1 MSQPD
6 LPLVRGPLPPHDPA
20 TGELVF
26 ADAPAA
32 SSPPFS
38 APSRGE
44 DVEEREA
51 PRDAALAAPAGAVA
65 LSPRPSGFGGFSPRE
80 LVVMALFLVLLLWV
94 AWATR
99 ELMTLKDRRTV
110 SVSLA
115 TMVQDFVAAEARR
128 GSNQQDAAARTKA
141 YLTAIDAAMRAIS
154 EDGTTILVS
163 EAVLG
168 NSVPDVT
175 QTVMKAVNSRLGIA
189 PAAAG
194 PATPAALLGDPPPSP
209 LLGLP
214 PSAPSA
220 PVPDVSM
227 SAPQGSGTPG
237 TGNPFEASPQ

>member
-6 LPLVRGPLPPHDPA
+6 LPLVRGPLPPHDPV
-20 TGELVF
+20 TGELLFDGAPVSHVTPSS
-26 ADAPAA
+26 APAPRVDA
-32 SSPPFS
+32 
-38 APSRGE
+38 
-44 DVEEREA
+44 EERA
-51 PRDAALAAPAGAVA
+51 ALADAALA
-65 LSPRPSGFGGFSPRE
+65 SPRVDVPPAPRPHGFGGFSPRQLAGMA
-80 LVVMALFLVLLLWV
+80 LVVIMLLWA

-99 ELMTLKDRRTV
+99 ELMILKNRRTV

-115 TMVQDFVAAEARR
+115 TMVQEFVAAEARR
-128 GSNQQDAAARTKA
+128 GANQQEAAARTKA

-189 PAAAG
+189 PAA
-194 PATPAALLGDPPPSP
+194 PQSPAAPAGP

-214 PSAPSA
+214 PATPSA

-227 SAPQGSGTPG
+227 PATEVPG
-237 TGNPFEASPQ
+237 TTANPFEAPPQ